1 MNSSFSSSEFSQ
13 NKNFNITQEEFYA
26 FHNIDRKYFIRL
38 VFGLK
43 RDPIDVMQ
51 AIALWL
57 WLERVNKCQYISLLI
72 KLSDTMFEIVYEET
86 LLCLRVVVT
95 NELIVYPNN
104 NEVIPTIKNIV
115 GQNRNEFN
123 LYFFKENRMNIIAGV
138 DNFIQEVCL
147 RAFHDL
153 IQTLINSRSIQTDI
167 NGQNYR
173 PPFLSSLCSVSR
185 ESPFTGGNRNRSDV
199 IGQSVGSTSQS
210 HVIGQSIGSTSQSP
224 LYMATNNHNS
234 GDNKGLMIYFPNLRA
249 EDVNIPLKLKGHLN
263 VVNPNTFQGGASSS
277 SNNVPMH
284 FNKNVGNNAYV
295 LEEPPQIPEVDLV
308 EQLIAQMRLNEDP
321 RFQRVDEN
329 NVPPSERTIFLTFS
343 KGYPI
348 SEQELREFL
357 NRLIFLFYITFFIIY
372 F

>member
-13 NKNFNITQEEFYA
+13 NKNFSITQEEFYA
-26 FHNIDRKYFIRL
+26 FHNIDRQYFIRL

-57 WLERVNKCQYISLLI
+57 WLERVNKCQYICLLI
-72 KLSDTMFEIVYEET
+72 KLSDTMFEIIYEET

-95 NELIVYPNN
+95 NELIIYPNN
-104 NEVIPTIKNIV
+104 NEVIPTIKSIV

-123 LYFFKENRMNIIAGV
+123 LNFFKENRMNIIGGV
-138 DNFIQEVCL
+138 DNFIQQVCL

-153 IQTLINSRSIQTDI
+153 IQILINSRSIQTDI
-167 NGQNYR
+167 NDQNYR
-173 PPFLSSLCSVSR
+173 PPFLSSMCSVSS
-185 ESPFTGGNRNRSDV
+185 ESSFTGGNSNKSDV
-199 IGQSVGSTSQS
+199 IGQSVD
-210 HVIGQSIGSTSQSP
+210 STSQSP

-234 GDNKGLMIYFPNLRA
+234 GDNKGGLMVYFPNLKA

-263 VVNPNTFQGGASSS
+263 VHNLNTFQGGASSS
-277 SNNVPMH
+277 SNNVPLP
-284 FNKNVGNNAYV
+284 FNKNVGSNPYV

-321 RFQRVDEN
+321 RFQREEEN

-348 SEQELREFL
+348 SEQELREFF
-357 NRLIFLFYITFFIIY
+357 NRLIFLFNITFLSFIFEKFIQLFNLY
-372 F
+372 